1 MYLPSAHQ
9 NSPKLSLTK
18 KVFHD
23 RENTG
28 IFNKPQ
34 KKNVKGN
41 NLSIT
46 IIIIF
51 FVFLGPHTRHIEVPR
66 LEVELEL

>member
-1 MYLPSAHQ
+1 MYLPSLIKIVQ
-9 NSPKLSLTK
+9 NYHLSRKFSMTEKTQGYLI
-18 KVFHD
+18 
-23 RENTG
+23 NL
-28 IFNKPQ
+28 